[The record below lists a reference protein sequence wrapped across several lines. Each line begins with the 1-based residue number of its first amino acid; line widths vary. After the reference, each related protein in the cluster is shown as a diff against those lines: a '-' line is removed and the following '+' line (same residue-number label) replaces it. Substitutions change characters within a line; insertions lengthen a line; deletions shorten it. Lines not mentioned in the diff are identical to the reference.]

1 MPGNLFIVA
10 APSGAGKT
18 TLVRALLAQDP
29 LVRLSVSFTTRPRRA
44 NEIHGHDYHFVP
56 ETVFREMLA
65 AGEFLES
72 AFVHGNFYGTPK
84 GWIAAQMA
92 EGHDILL
99 EIDWQGAAQVREQ
112 MPGAIGIFILPP
124 SLEALEER
132 LRRRGLDQDDVIA
145 RRLAA
150 ARAEIGHLEEFDY
163 VIINLDFDEALKDLA
178 SIFRC
183 TRLRTAA
190 QLARHRALIQPLR

>member
-18 TLVRALLAQDP
+18 TLVRALLALDP
-29 LVRLSVSFTTRPRRA
+29 EIRLSVSFTTRPPRPS
-44 NEIHGHDYHFVP
+44 EVHGRDYHFVT
-56 ETVFREMLA
+56 EAAFRELLA

-72 AFVHGNFYGTPK
+72 AQVHGNFYGTSK
-84 GWIAAQMA
+84 SWIAAQIA
-92 EGHDILL
+92 EGRDILL
-99 EIDWQGAAQVREQ
+99 EIDWQGAAQVRAQ
-112 MPGAIGIFILPP
+112 MPGVIGIFILPP

-132 LRRRGLDQDDVIA
+132 LRRRGQDSDEVIG

-150 ARAEIGHLEEFDY
+150 ARAEIGHVSEFDY

-178 SIFRC
+178 SIFRS
-183 TRLRTAA
+183 TRLRAAA
-190 QLARHRALIQPLR
+190 QLARHRELVNLLR